1 LKHHD
6 PGVEP
11 VGDKNASLLVGPGPG
26 RQADCAPDIKSLRSQ
41 LEFSMNTLEIAAG
54 ILALARYHGS
64 LPAAAFFQN
73 AENLSETQM
82 TTTTSIGEPW
92 MWAAFSAF
100 VLVMLALDLFIF
112 GGRKAHKVSIRE
124 AASWSLVWVSL
135 ALLFNAGLWWY
146 LNGAAGPEI
155 ANRKALEFLT
165 GYLIEKSLSVDNVFI
180 FLLIFS
186 SFHIAAEYQRRVL
199 IYGVLG
205 AIVMRAVMILAG
217 AWIVREF
224 NWVLYIFGFFLVV
237 TGMRMLVMA
246 EKKPDLEKNPVL
258 KFARQHLRISD
269 GDHGEKFSVM
279 KDGVRHFT
287 PLFLVLI
294 LIEVTDLVFA
304 VDSIP
309 AIFAI
314 TTDPFIVF
322 TSNIFAIM
330 GLRALYFLLADVA
343 DRFHLLKYG
352 LAMVL
357 TFIGAK
363 MLIAP
368 WYHVPVVVSLAIV
381 AVLIG
386 ASVVASLIATR
397 RPT

>member
-1 LKHHD
+1 
-6 PGVEP
+6 
-11 VGDKNASLLVGPGPG
+11 
-26 RQADCAPDIKSLRSQ
+26 
-41 LEFSMNTLEIAAG
+41 MNNTI
-54 ILALARYHGS
+54 
-64 LPAAAFFQN
+64 
-73 AENLSETQM
+73 
-82 TTTTSIGEPW
+82 SIGEPW
-92 MWAAFSAF
+92 MWGAFVAF
-100 VLVMLALDLFIF
+100 VLAMLALDLFVF
-112 GGRKAHKVSIRE
+112 GGRKAHKVGVKE
-124 AASWSLVWVSL
+124 AAAWSAVWISL
-135 ALLFNAGLWWY
+135 ALLFNAGLWWH
-146 LNGAAGPEI
+146 LNASVGPQI
-155 ANRKALEFLT
+155 ADQKALEFLT
-165 GYLIEKSLSVDNVFI
+165 GYLIEKSLSVDNVFV

-186 SFHIAAEYQRRVL
+186 SFHVAAEYQRRVL

-217 AWIVREF
+217 AWVVREF
-224 NWVLYIFGFFLVV
+224 SWVLYLFGFFLVV

-246 EKKPDLEKNPVL
+246 EKTPDLEKNPVL
-258 KFARQHLRISD
+258 KFARRHLRIAD
-269 GDHGEKFSVM
+269 GDHGEKFTVM

-294 LIEVTDLVFA
+294 LIEVSDLVFA

-322 TSNIFAIM
+322 TSNIFAIL
-330 GLRALYFLLADVA
+330 GLRALYFLMADVA

-363 MLIAP
+363 MLITP
-368 WYHVPVVVSLAIV
+368 WYHMPVAASLAIV

-386 ASVVASLIATR
+386 ASVIASLIATR
-397 RPT
+397 GSSDRTPPAAE

>member
-1 LKHHD
+1 
-6 PGVEP
+6 
-11 VGDKNASLLVGPGPG
+11 
-26 RQADCAPDIKSLRSQ
+26 
-41 LEFSMNTLEIAAG
+41 
-54 ILALARYHGS
+54 
-64 LPAAAFFQN
+64 
-73 AENLSETQM
+73 M

-258 KFARQHLRISD
+258 KFARQHLRIFQRLPHRAAVF
-269 GDHGEKFSVM
+269 G
-279 KDGVRHFT
+279 GVRQIT
-287 PLFLVLI
+287 VV
-294 LIEVTDLVFA
+294 IEVIRQQRADFT
-304 VDSIP
+304 
-309 AIFAI
+309 
-314 TTDPFIVF
+314 IV
-322 TSNIFAIM
+322 IDDQ
-330 GLRALYFLLADVA
+330 DV
-343 DRFHLLKYG
+343 RNCIHE
-352 LAMVL
+352 
-357 TFIGAK
+357 
-363 MLIAP
+363 
-368 WYHVPVVVSLAIV
+368 
-381 AVLIG
+381 
-386 ASVVASLIATR
+386 R
-397 RPT
+397 

>member
-1 LKHHD
+1 
-6 PGVEP
+6 
-11 VGDKNASLLVGPGPG
+11 
-26 RQADCAPDIKSLRSQ
+26 
-41 LEFSMNTLEIAAG
+41 MNNTI
-54 ILALARYHGS
+54 
-64 LPAAAFFQN
+64 
-73 AENLSETQM
+73 
-82 TTTTSIGEPW
+82 SIGEPW
-92 MWAAFSAF
+92 MWAAFIAF
-100 VLVMLALDLFIF
+100 VLVMLVLDLFVF
-112 GGRKAHKVSIRE
+112 GGRKAHKVSVKE
-124 AASWSLVWVSL
+124 AATWSLVWVSL

-146 LNGAAGPEI
+146 LNGTAGQEV
-155 ANRKALEFLT
+155 ADRKALEFLT

-186 SFHIAAEYQRRVL
+186 SFHVSAEYQRRVL

-205 AIVMRAVMILAG
+205 AIVLRAVMILAG
-217 AWIVREF
+217 AWLVREF
-224 NWVLYIFGFFLVV
+224 SWVLYFFGFFLVV

-246 EKKPDLEKNPVL
+246 EKEPDLNKNPVL
-258 KFARQHLRISD
+258 KFARRHLRISED
-269 GDHGEKFSVM
+269 HHGEKFIVM
-279 KDGVRHFT
+279 KGGVRHFT

-294 LIEVTDLVFA
+294 LIEVSDLVFA

-368 WYHVPVVVSLAIV
+368 WYHVPVAASLAIV

-386 ASVVASLIATR
+386 ASVIASLIATR
-397 RPT
+397 NKPSR

>member
-1 LKHHD
+1 
-6 PGVEP
+6 
-11 VGDKNASLLVGPGPG
+11 
-26 RQADCAPDIKSLRSQ
+26 
-41 LEFSMNTLEIAAG
+41 MNNTI
-54 ILALARYHGS
+54 
-64 LPAAAFFQN
+64 
-73 AENLSETQM
+73 
-82 TTTTSIGEPW
+82 SIGEPW
-92 MWAAFSAF
+92 MWVAF
-100 VLVMLALDLFIF
+100 VAFVVVMLVLDLFVF
-112 GGRKAHKVSIRE
+112 GGSKAHKVSAKE
-124 AASWSLVWVSL
+124 AAAWSLVWFSL

-146 LNGAAGPEI
+146 LNGTVGQDI
-155 ANRKALEFLT
+155 AERKALEFFT

-199 IYGVLG
+199 IFGVLG
-205 AIVMRAVMILAG
+205 AIVLRAVMILAG
-217 AWIVREF
+217 AWVVREF
-224 NWVLYIFGFFLVV
+224 SWVLYFFGAFLVV

-246 EKKPDLEKNPVL
+246 EKEPDLEKNPVL
-258 KFARQHLRISD
+258 KFARRHLRISD
-269 GDHGEKFSVM
+269 GQHGEKFSVM
-279 KDGVRHFT
+279 KNGVRYFT
-287 PLFLVLI
+287 QLFLVLI
-294 LIEVTDLVFA
+294 LIEVSDLVFA

-330 GLRALYFLLADVA
+330 GLRALYFLMADVA

-357 TFIGAK
+357 NFIGAK

-368 WYHVPVVVSLAIV
+368 WYHVPVAASLAIV

-386 ASVVASLIATR
+386 TSVIASLIATR
-397 RPT
+397 KK

>member
-1 LKHHD
+1 MQSID
-6 PGVEP
+6 SF
-11 VGDKNASLLVGPGPG
+11 A
-26 RQADCAPDIKSLRSQ
+26 
-41 LEFSMNTLEIAAG
+41 T
-54 ILALARYHGS
+54 
-64 LPAAAFFQN
+64 PA
-73 AENLSETQM
+73 
-82 TTTTSIGEPW
+82 
-92 MWAAFSAF
+92 MWAGFIAF
-100 VLVMLALDLFIF
+100 VLVMLALDLFVF
-112 GGRKAHKVSIRE
+112 GGRKAHKVSVKE
-124 AASWSLVWVSL
+124 AALWSLVWVSL
-135 ALLFNAGLWWY
+135 ALAFNAGLWWH
-146 LNGAAGPEI
+146 LTGSVGAEI
-155 ANRKALEFLT
+155 ADRKALEFLT

-180 FLLIFS
+180 FLLIFTA
-186 SFHIAAEYQRRVL
+186 FHVPAEFQRRVL

-205 AIVMRAVMILAG
+205 AIVLRAVMILAG
-217 AWIVREF
+217 AWVVQEF
-224 NWVLYIFGFFLVV
+224 SWVLYIFGVFLVI
-237 TGMRMLVMA
+237 TGVRMLVMA
-246 EKKPDLEKNPVL
+246 EKVPDLEKNPVL
-258 KFARQHLRISD
+258 KFARRHLRIAE

-279 KDGVRHFT
+279 KDGVRYFT

-363 MLIAP
+363 MLIMP
-368 WYHVPVVVSLAIV
+368 WYHVPVGASLAIV

-386 ASVVASLIATR
+386 TSVVASLIATR
-397 RPT
+397 KVTK

>member
-1 LKHHD
+1 
-6 PGVEP
+6 
-11 VGDKNASLLVGPGPG
+11 
-26 RQADCAPDIKSLRSQ
+26 
-41 LEFSMNTLEIAAG
+41 MNNTI
-54 ILALARYHGS
+54 
-64 LPAAAFFQN
+64 
-73 AENLSETQM
+73 
-82 TTTTSIGEPW
+82 SIGEPW
-92 MWAAFSAF
+92 MWAVFIGF
-100 VLVMLALDLFIF
+100 VLVMLALDLFVF
-112 GGRKAHKVSIRE
+112 GGRKAHKVSVKE
-124 AASWSLVWVSL
+124 AAAWSLVWVSL
-135 ALLFNAGLWWY
+135 ALAFNAGLWWY
-146 LNGAAGPEI
+146 LNGTAGPEV
-155 ANRKALEFLT
+155 ADRKALEFLT
-165 GYLIEKSLSVDNVFI
+165 GYLIEKSLSVDNVFV
-180 FLLIFS
+180 FLLIFA
-186 SFHIAAEYQRRVL
+186 SFHVSPEYQRRVL

-217 AWIVREF
+217 AWVVREF
-224 NWVLYIFGFFLVV
+224 NWVLYIFGVFLVI

-246 EKKPDLEKNPVL
+246 EKKPDLERNPVL
-258 KFARQHLRISD
+258 KFARRHLRISE
-269 GDHGEKFSVM
+269 GYQGEKFSVM
-279 KDGVRHFT
+279 KDGVRYFT

-294 LIEVTDLVFA
+294 LIEVSDLVFA

-330 GLRALYFLLADVA
+330 GLRALYFLMADVA

-368 WYHVPVVVSLAIV
+368 WYHVPVAASLAIV

-386 ASVVASLIATR
+386 ASVIASLIATR
-397 RPT
+397 KMVT

>member
-1 LKHHD
+1 
-6 PGVEP
+6 
-11 VGDKNASLLVGPGPG
+11 
-26 RQADCAPDIKSLRSQ
+26 
-41 LEFSMNTLEIAAG
+41 
-54 ILALARYHGS
+54 
-64 LPAAAFFQN
+64 
-73 AENLSETQM
+73 
-82 TTTTSIGEPW
+82 
-92 MWAAFSAF
+92 MWPNRHPPLF
-100 VLVMLALDLFIF
+100 VF
-112 GGRKAHKVSIRE
+112 GGNKAHKVGVRE
-124 AASWSLVWVSL
+124 AITWSLVWVSM

-146 LNGAAGPEI
+146 LNGTVGPEI
-155 ANRKALEFLT
+155 ADRKALEFIT

-186 SFHIAAEYQRRVL
+186 SFHVAAEYKRRVL

-205 AIVMRAVMILAG
+205 AIILRAVMILAG
-217 AWIVREF
+217 AWLVQEF
-224 NWVLYIFGFFLVV
+224 NWVLYIFGIFLVI

-246 EKKPDLEKNPVL
+246 EKKPDLEKNPVM
-258 KFARQHLRISD
+258 KFARRHLRISD
-269 GDHGEKFSVM
+269 GHDGEKFTVM
-279 KDGVRHFT
+279 KDGVRYFT

-294 LIEVTDLVFA
+294 MIEASDLAFA

-368 WYHVPVVVSLAIV
+368 WYHVPVVASLIIV
-381 AVLIG
+381 AVLIV
-386 ASVVASLIATR
+386 ASVIASLVATR
-397 RPT
+397 NKLGE

>member
-1 LKHHD
+1 
-6 PGVEP
+6 
-11 VGDKNASLLVGPGPG
+11 
-26 RQADCAPDIKSLRSQ
+26 
-41 LEFSMNTLEIAAG
+41 MNS
-54 ILALARYHGS
+54 AL
-64 LPAAAFFQN
+64 
-73 AENLSETQM
+73 
-82 TTTTSIGEPW
+82 SIGEPW
-92 MWAAFSAF
+92 MWAAFIAF
-100 VLVMLALDLFIF
+100 VLVMLALDLFVF
-112 GGRKAHKVSIRE
+112 GGSKAHKVSVKE
-124 AASWSLVWVSL
+124 AAAWSLVWVSL
-135 ALLFNAGLWWY
+135 ALAFNAGLWWY
-146 LNGAAGPEI
+146 LNGTAGPEI
-155 ANRKALEFLT
+155 ADRKALEFLT

-186 SFHIAAEYQRRVL
+186 SFHVSPEYQRRVL

-205 AIVMRAVMILAG
+205 AIVMRAIMILAG
-217 AWIVREF
+217 AWVVQEF
-224 NWVLYIFGFFLVV
+224 SWVLYLFGAFLMV

-246 EKKPDLEKNPVL
+246 EKAPDLTKNPVL
-258 KFARQHLRISD
+258 RFARKHLRISD
-269 GDHGEKFSVM
+269 GDHGEEFTVVKE
-279 KDGVRHFT
+279 GVRYFT

-314 TTDPFIVF
+314 TTDPFVVF

-357 TFIGAK
+357 TFIGTK
-363 MLIAP
+363 MLIMP
-368 WYHVPVVVSLAIV
+368 WYHVPVGASLAIV

-386 ASVVASLIATR
+386 SSVIASLITTR
-397 RPT
+397 KH

>member
-1 LKHHD
+1 
-6 PGVEP
+6 
-11 VGDKNASLLVGPGPG
+11 
-26 RQADCAPDIKSLRSQ
+26 
-41 LEFSMNTLEIAAG
+41 
-54 ILALARYHGS
+54 
-64 LPAAAFFQN
+64 
-73 AENLSETQM
+73 
-82 TTTTSIGEPW
+82 
-92 MWAAFSAF
+92 MWAAFIIF
-100 VLVMLALDLFIF
+100 VLFMLALDLFVF
-112 GGRKAHKVSIRE
+112 GGRKAHKVSVKE
-124 AASWSLVWVSL
+124 AAAWSLVWVSL
-135 ALLFNAGLWWY
+135 ALLFNAGLWWH
-146 LNGAAGPEI
+146 LNGTAGQEI
-155 ANRKALEFLT
+155 ADRKALEFLT

-186 SFHIAAEYQRRVL
+186 AFHVSAEFQRRVL

-205 AIVMRAVMILAG
+205 AIVLRAVMILAG
-217 AWIVREF
+217 AWLVQEF
-224 NWVLYIFGFFLVV
+224 SWVLYLFGFFLVV
-237 TGMRMLVMA
+237 TGIRMLVMA
-246 EKKPDLEKNPVL
+246 EKEPDLNKNPVL
-258 KFARQHLRISD
+258 KFARRHLRISE
-269 GDHGEKFSVM
+269 GHHGEKFSVM
-279 KDGVRHFT
+279 KEGVRYFT

-294 LIEVTDLVFA
+294 LIETSDVVFA

-368 WYHVPVVVSLAIV
+368 WYHVPVAASLAIV

-386 ASVVASLIATR
+386 ASVIASLIATR
-397 RPT
+397 GKPSH

>member
-1 LKHHD
+1 MD
-6 PGVEP
+6 TV
-11 VGDKNASLLVGPGPG
+11 
-26 RQADCAPDIKSLRSQ
+26 
-41 LEFSMNTLEIAAG
+41 
-54 ILALARYHGS
+54 
-64 LPAAAFFQN
+64 
-73 AENLSETQM
+73 
-82 TTTTSIGEPW
+82 SIGTPW
-92 MWAAFSAF
+92 MWAAFIAF
-100 VLVMLALDLFIF
+100 VLAMLALDLFVF
-112 GGRKAHKVSIRE
+112 GGRKAHKVGVKE
-124 AASWSLVWVSL
+124 AAAWSLVWVSL
-135 ALLFNAGLWWY
+135 ALAFNAGLWWY
-146 LNGAAGPEI
+146 LKGSVGPEI
-155 ANRKALEFLT
+155 ADRKALEFLT

-186 SFHIAAEYQRRVL
+186 SFHVAAEYQRRVL

-205 AIVMRAVMILAG
+205 AIIMRAIMILAG
-217 AWIVREF
+217 AWVVREF
-224 NWVLYIFGFFLVV
+224 SWVLYLFGAFLVV

-246 EKKPDLEKNPVL
+246 EKQPDLEQNPAL
-258 KFARQHLRISD
+258 KFARRHLRISD
-269 GDHGEKFSVM
+269 SYHGEQFSVM
-279 KDGVRHFT
+279 QDGVRYFT

-330 GLRALYFLLADVA
+330 GLRALYFLMADVA

-368 WYHVPVVVSLAIV
+368 WYHVPVAASLAIV

-386 ASVVASLIATR
+386 ASVIASLIATR
-397 RPT
+397 PGKHG